1 MEIIPTKI
9 AGCFI
14 IQPRLFH
21 DDRGLFYESY
31 NSERF
36 KDKSGVRTNFVQDNI
51 SVSQRGVLRGLHF
64 QIGYAA
70 QSKLVSVLKGEV
82 LDVVVDLRKD
92 SITFGK
98 HIKVRL
104 SESNRKQLFIPKGMA
119 HGFLSLADETIFSY
133 KCDAF
138 YTPSAESGIVY
149 DDPELNI
156 DWEFSKESLIISKK
170 DLKLPTL
177 KKALHDISISDRV

>member
-1 MEIIPTKI
+1 MEILPTKI
-9 AGCFI
+9 AGCFVI
-14 IQPRLFH
+14 RPQLFP
-21 DDRGLFYESY
+21 DDRGLFYESF
-31 NSERF
+31 NSQRF
-36 KDKSGVRTNFVQDNI
+36 KEKSGVRIDFVQDNI
-51 SVSQRGVLRGLHF
+51 SISQRGVLRGLHF
-64 QIGYAA
+64 QTGDAA

-92 SITFGK
+92 SATFGK
-98 HIKVRL
+98 YIKARL

-119 HGFLSLADETIFSY
+119 HGFLSLADKTIFSY

-138 YTPSAESGIVY
+138 YNPSAESGIVY
-149 DDPELNI
+149 DDTELNI

-177 KKALHDISISDRV
+177 KKALHDISISDRI